1 MLNVVVVAGMD
12 CREFSGQRCGVGT
25 RYDIN
30 LCVCNHEEIIDRYT
44 CLPTALHHSTSLH
57 SGNSTTA

>member
-1 MLNVVVVAGMD
+1 MD

-44 CLPTALHHSTSLH
+44 CLPTALHSTSFH
-57 SGNSTTA
+57 SGNSTTT

>member
-1 MLNVVVVAGMD
+1 MD

-44 CLPTALHHSTSLH
+44 CLPTALRSTSVH
-57 SGNSTTA
+57 GGNSTTT